1 MEIWRDIEDY
11 IGLYQV
17 SDDGHVRSLWRLTPH
32 AVAAGVRKPLRALK
46 CGKNNQGRL
55 QVTLSRDG
63 VTKRFL
69 VHRLVLAAFA
79 GPCPDGM
86 EGLHKSV
93 NRTDCGISNLR
104 WGTHTD
110 AMQSK
115 SAFGTS
121 PTGEKA
127 GKSSL
132 VDQDVRDIRES
143 SDSGR
148 VLAARYGVSQVSIQA
163 IKSRRTWKHI

>member
-17 SDDGHVRSLWRLTPH
+17 SDDGRVRSLLRLLPY
-32 AVAAGVRKPLRALK
+32 AVDAGVRKPSRVLK
-46 CGKNNQGRL
+46 YGKSTQGRL
-55 QVTLSRDG
+55 QVALSRDG

-79 GPCPDGM
+79 GPCPEGM
-86 EGLHKSV
+86 EGLHKSL
-93 NRTDCGISNLR
+93 NRTDCRISNLK
-104 WGTHTD
+104 WGTHTE

-115 SAFGTS
+115 AIFGTS
-121 PTGEKA
+121 PVGEKA

-132 VDQDVRDIRES
+132 VDQD
-143 SDSGR
+143 

-163 IKSRRTWKHI
+163 IKARRTWKHV